1 MTSLSIQAL
10 VHSPTDGLAVHELD
24 LRAPRGTEV
33 RVRVMASGVC
43 HSDLHL
49 IDGDWPSGERLVP
62 GHEAAG
68 VGESVGE
75 GVTDLAVGDHVVL
88 SWFPPC
94 HRCAAC
100 KRGEQW
106 LCTGNM
112 CNEHRLPDGSTA
124 LSQDGAE
131 VYPFIGV
138 GALAEY
144 VVVPETAAIK
154 VPDALPFTIGALI
167 GCSVATGVGA
177 VLNTAQVRP
186 GQAAAVI
193 GCGGVGQAT
202 IAGLVLAG
210 AHPVVAID
218 LAADRLELARA
229 VGATHAVAGNA
240 PDLAAQIAAAAPDGL
255 DYVFEAIGRVETIN
269 QALDLVNPGGA
280 VVLEGLT
287 SLDARV
293 PLDAYTLAAEGK
305 RLLGCNYGSSIASRD
320 FPALAERYLAGD
332 LPLDVL
338 VGSEI
343 SLAGAIDAFED
354 MRHARGGRAVVVFD

>member
-10 VHSPTDGLAVHELD
+10 VHSPTDGLAVHELT
-24 LRAPRGTEV
+24 LRAPRGSEV
-33 RVRVMASGVC
+33 RVQVKASGVC

-49 IDGDWPSGERLVP
+49 IDGDWPSEERLVP

-68 VGESVGE
+68 VVEAIGED
-75 GVTDLAVGDHVVL
+75 VTGLAVGDHVVL

-100 KRGEQW
+100 ARGEQW

-112 CNEHRLPDGSTA
+112 CNEHRLPDGGTA
-124 LSQDGAE
+124 LSQDGVD

-144 VVVPETAAIK
+144 VVVPEAAAIK
-154 VPDALPFTIGALI
+154 VSDELPFAIGALI

-177 VLNTAQVRP
+177 VLNTAQVRA

-210 AHPVVAID
+210 ADPIVAID
-218 LAADRLELARA
+218 LAPDRLELART
-229 VGATHAVAGNA
+229 VGATHVLAGDD
-240 PDLAAQIAAAAPDGL
+240 PDLAGALAAAVPGGL
-255 DYVFEAIGRVETIN
+255 DYVFEAVGRVETIG
-269 QALDLVNPGGA
+269 QAIELVNPGGA

-293 PLDAYTLAAEGK
+293 PLDAYTLAAQGK
-305 RLLGCNYGSSIASRD
+305 RLLGCNYGSSVASRD
-320 FPALAERYLAGD
+320 FPALAERYLAGA
-332 LPLDVL
+332 LPLDAL
-338 VGSEI
+338 VGPEI
-343 SLAGAIDAFED
+343 TLPGAIDAFED